1 MEKESKNK
9 SKNDLLIFVLLII
22 FTGVYFFIEWLLS
35 KENIEKKEQTMIENF
50 IFWILVI
57 VFIEILLLKRAKW
70 NFLKLLSWNLCGIIL
85 FTNLLSIVFFMSVI
99 YVLDDLFNLKFITT
113 EVMMLGLILTT
124 INNLLFF
131 TYNEIQRKR
140 QNEDK
145 LKRKLLKEVRTLV
158 QELSKMRQKD

>member
-1 MEKESKNK
+1 
-9 SKNDLLIFVLLII
+9 
-22 FTGVYFFIEWLLS
+22 
-35 KENIEKKEQTMIENF
+35 
-50 IFWILVI
+50 
-57 VFIEILLLKRAKW
+57 
-70 NFLKLLSWNLCGIIL
+70 
-85 FTNLLSIVFFMSVI
+85 MSVI